1 MFSSIGNCFVVIN
14 IRLSLILIDFLL
26 NVRCMYFGIGN
37 ELLVEFDCICV
48 SLQYIIYFVLNQV
61 IEEDVIQLIV
71 FVRIWCDQLC
81 VSISL

>member
-37 ELLVEFDCICV
+37 ELYMCIVIVYYLFCVKLGYRGRCDLVNCFC
-48 SLQYIIYFVLNQV
+48 
-61 IEEDVIQLIV
+61 
-71 FVRIWCDQLC
+71 
-81 VSISL
+81 

>member
-37 ELLVEFDCICV
+37 ELLEFDCICV
-48 SLQYIIYFVLNQV
+48 SLQCIIYFVLNQV

>member
-37 ELLVEFDCICV
+37 ELLEFDCICV